1 MPLQYSKNNIL
12 DSLFNTNLETNTCI
26 IIQNYLLMCSHL
38 YDQFFPKKLDNA
50 SMCYHSN
57 RRVP

>member
-1 MPLQYSKNNIL
+1 MPLHYSKNNIL
-12 DSLFNTNLETNTCI
+12 DSLFNTNLETNI

-38 YDQFFPKKLDNA
+38 YDQFFSKKLDNA
-50 SMCYHSN
+50 SMCNHSN